1 MIDSPSRMN
10 IPRNDSN
17 NNNCCVYT
25 VCGRPVKYKRFG
37 LILLSSL
44 ALLWHPDIAEQ
55 NYYFAPAIVFICALM
70 LFWNFPIFVLFT
82 NSRPLYYEDLFLQDI
97 SVPLTG
103 LTNKLREKFETRFQ
117 CVLIFTNSIFT
128 AALADYWLYQF
139 RGVSEDAGN
148 VSIIGMM
155 GITGGIIKI
164 FQLVNHTSGSILLYC
179 TRKAIV
185 EENTNS
191 NHSIELIDM
200 TKSEKENVVIELKDP
215 PVTGKRRII
224 KSENSEEVNEI
235 SH

>member
-1 MIDSPSRMN
+1 MIESPSRMN
-10 IPRNDSN
+10 IPRND

-37 LILLSSL
+37 LTLLSSL

-55 NYYFAPAIVFICALM
+55 NYYFAPAIVFICALI

-82 NSRPLYYEDLFLQDI
+82 NSRPLYYEDLFLQDT
-97 SVPLTG
+97 SVPLSG
-103 LTNKLREKFETRFQ
+103 LTNKLREKFESRFQ

-139 RGVSEDAGN
+139 RGASEDMGN

-179 TRKAIV
+179 TRKAII
-185 EENTNS
+185 EENAN
-191 NHSIELIDM
+191 NKHSIELIEIA
-200 TKSEKENVVIELKDP
+200 KSEKENIVIELNDP
-215 PVTGKRRII
+215 PTKGKKRII
-224 KSENSEEVNEI
+224 KSKSDGQVNEA
-235 SH
+235 SE